1 MIWHVFRKELKDSF
15 RDQTTLLLSV
25 FLPIVFI
32 TGLLFYMEKMA
43 MDDTNE
49 EIKVAVSVQTNSK
62 VLSWLKEVKGLKL
75 VTSDNP
81 LKLIEDGGAHAAFF
95 SDPDFTDKLNSN
107 TAPTITIQADPTSSK
122 GGTAQ
127 DKIEDILNI
136 KKNELV
142 QSRLAKNQIEP
153 NVIEPFQIQ
162 TKSLTDS
169 DDTSLYFISIFAQ
182 LIIVMSVLMG
192 GMAAANDLFAG
203 EKERKTMEALLMTPV
218 NRLHLI
224 VGKWLAIAVLSM
236 ISGVFSV
243 VSFIVGVNVF
253 TEKLKTALQLDQN
266 IGFFTISLLAGIIF
280 FALLI
285 SSLQMIIS
293 LLANTMKEAQNF
305 ITPITFIAMIPYFVL
320 IGTSANELTKTYFM
334 IPFLNIYALI
344 KQLIYG
350 IYDVTSILLVVG
362 SSSIFIALSFFV
374 AYGMFKK
381 SRWVLGK

>member
-1 MIWHVFRKELKDSF
+1 
-15 RDQTTLLLSV
+15 
-25 FLPIVFI
+25 
-32 TGLLFYMEKMA
+32 
-43 MDDTNE
+43 
-49 EIKVAVSVQTNSK
+49 
-62 VLSWLKEVKGLKL
+62 
-75 VTSDNP
+75 
-81 LKLIEDGGAHAAFF
+81 
-95 SDPDFTDKLNSN
+95 
-107 TAPTITIQADPTSSK
+107 
-122 GGTAQ
+122 
-127 DKIEDILNI
+127 
-136 KKNELV
+136 
-142 QSRLAKNQIEP
+142 
-153 NVIEPFQIQ
+153 
-162 TKSLTDS
+162 
-169 DDTSLYFISIFAQ
+169 
-182 LIIVMSVLMG
+182 MSVLMG
-192 GMAAANDLFAG
+192 GMPAANDLFAG

-236 ISGVFSV
+236 ISGIFSV

-293 LLANTMKEAQNF
+293 LLANNMKEAQNF

-320 IGTSANELTKTYFM
+320 IRTSANELTKTYFM
-334 IPFLNIYALI
+334 IPFVNIYALI

-362 SSSIFIALSFFV
+362 SSSIFIALSFLV

-381 SRWVLGK
+381 SKWVLGK